1 MIQVNPEKKESVEL
15 PQGDSSKKK
24 APSSRSRSGFQKLCL
39 GEEGLEARRLAAV
52 ILEVLAGART
62 PTEAAQAVGVSVPRY
77 YALEERALGGLLS
90 ACRPRS
96 KGPGKAPER
105 ELVKLKKEIGRL
117 EREYSRSQAL
127 LRASQKT
134 VGIRSPDRSKPQKEG
149 KRRSRR
155 SRVARALRAA
165 QALRSKAGGNSV
177 EKGGATGEDE
187 SRVKR

>member
-1 MIQVNPEKKESVEL
+1 MIQVSPEKKESMEL
-15 PQGDSSKKK
+15 LQGDSSKKK
-24 APSSRSRSGFQKLCL
+24 APSSRNRSGFQKLRL

-77 YALEERALGGLLS
+77 YALEERALFGLLS
-90 ACRPRS
+90 ACRPRA
-96 KGPGKAPER
+96 KGPGRVPER
-105 ELVKLKKEIGRL
+105 ELAKLKKEINRL

-127 LRASQKT
+127 LRAAQKT
-134 VGIRSPDRSKPQKEG
+134 VGIRSPDRSKSQEEG

-177 EKGGATGEDE
+177 EKGGVTGEDE